1 MKDLLITNF
10 CIPGMMSHCTAG
22 NKWENQRD
30 CRYARK
36 ATVANRCMYFRES
49 LGGHCDC
56 VEAQKD
62 IRSI

>member
-10 CIPGMMSHCTAG
+10 CIPGMMSHCTAV
-22 NKWENQRD
+22 NKWENQRH

-62 IRSI
+62 IRGI